1 LPSSDNTGYHQN
13 VAQDLATRDRLLEAA
28 VEVFSEKGFEG
39 ARVGDI
45 ARRAGLT
52 TGAIYAQ
59 FVNKA
64 DLLREAIERS
74 SAQSLD
80 RLMPAGAEG
89 ADPAAQLSLLGA
101 GLVDSSLPDWVGGLL
116 VEAMVAARRDPLV
129 AARLREGLKG
139 QGRDLA
145 GLFEEGKRQGVFDV
159 SLDTNAAVQFCTA
172 LSLGML
178 LLGSVGLE
186 PPRGTAWEELI
197 GRLVGAL
204 AKQEEH

>member
-1 LPSSDNTGYHQN
+1 LLPLDNTGYHRS
-13 VAQDLATRDRLLEAA
+13 VVQDLATRDRLIEAA

-59 FVNKA
+59 FANKA

-74 SAQSLD
+74 SAQGLD
-80 RLMPAGAEG
+80 RLMPAGADG
-89 ADPAAQLSLLGA
+89 ADPAAQLTALGR

-129 AARLREGLKG
+129 AERLREGLKG

-145 GLFEEGKRQGVFDV
+145 GLFQEGKRQGVFDAA
-159 SLDTNAAVQFCTA
+159 LDTNAAVQFCTA

-186 PPRGTAWEELI
+186 PPRQKAWEELV

>member
-1 LPSSDNTGYHQN
+1 M
-13 VAQDLATRDRLLEAA
+13 AQDLATRDRLLEAA

-74 SAQSLD
+74 SAQGLN
-80 RLMPAGAEG
+80 RLMPAGA
-89 ADPAAQLSLLGA
+89 DGA
-101 GLVDSSLPDWVGGLL
+101 GPASQLLEMGKGLIDSGTTPDWIGGLL
-116 VEAMVAARRDPLV
+116 LEALVAARRDPVV
-129 AARLREGLKG
+129 AERLREGLRG
-139 QGRDLA
+139 QAVELA
-145 GLFEEGKRQGVFDV
+145 GLFQEGKKDGVFDV
-159 SLDTNAAVQFCTA
+159 SLDTAAAVQFCTA

-178 LLGSVGLE
+178 LLGSVGNE
-186 PPRGTAWEELI
+186 PPRRKAWEELI

-204 AKQEEH
+204 ANQEDK